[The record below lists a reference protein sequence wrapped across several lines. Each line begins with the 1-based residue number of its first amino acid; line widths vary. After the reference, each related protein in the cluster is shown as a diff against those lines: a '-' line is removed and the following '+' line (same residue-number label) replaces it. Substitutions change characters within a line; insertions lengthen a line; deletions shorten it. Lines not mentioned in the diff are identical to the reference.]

1 MLCILKQIY
10 VWIHSQTPCPKFQ
23 NWPPERSFDRRPPP
37 PLPHWASPEQLQ
49 RAVQRSPAR
58 SPLNETRSCWRLL
71 APSPDSN
78 SLLPPEWMWR
88 RTLSPPAYRKNLTTS
103 QTGGALIIIKK
114 SSNHFAHSKVF
125 RLQRKE
131 NVELEE
137 WRRIEEVFL
146 SGWRWNVWISRRE
159 VGLQLGF

>member
-10 VWIHSQTPCPKFQ
+10 VWIHSQTPCPKIGPQ
-23 NWPPERSFDRRPPP
+23 SAASTEGSPRH
-37 PLPHWASPEQLQ
+37 LWASPEQLQ
-49 RAVQRSPAR
+49 RAVQRSPPR
-58 SPLNETRSCWRLL
+58 SPLNKTRSCWRLL

-88 RTLSPPAYRKNLTTS
+88 RTLSPPAYRKNLNTS
-103 QTGGALIIIKK
+103 QTGGALIIK
-114 SSNHFAHSKVF
+114 SSKSFCTKCF

-137 WRRIEEVFL
+137 WRRIEGVFVN
-146 SGWRWNVWISRRE
+146 GWRWNVWISRRE